1 MTLRLEKTVPLAL
14 LLVCVAAGCGG
25 ASPSTLPMPAPAR
38 AIAVAPDFAGTLWE
52 ATGDR
57 PWRSQ
62 DGGRSWQ
69 PVLGRMGGVAVSFS
83 QFGSEVLGPKGGQR
97 GDYGGRR
104 LGGPRQT
111 PGTFISVS
119 SPYHRTGR
127 FYALD
132 VFGQLWGSADAG
144 VHWTRL
150 RASGLPASA
159 LAVAA
164 VRGDVERPD
173 VVFVAAGD
181 DGLWRSVDDGAT
193 FRHFADIPDAHA
205 VALTTD
211 DQRLMLVAGDR
222 LYQSTDNGHTLL
234 PVLDRR
240 VDVVAYDPRN
250 HRLAYAAAGSTLLRS
265 LDAGATWPDGSN

>member
-1 MTLRLEKTVPLAL
+1 MTSRLEKTVS
-14 LLVCVAAGCGG
+14 LVLPVMCVAAGCGG
-25 ASPSTLPMPAPAR
+25 ASPSSLAMPSPAR
-38 AIAVAPDFAGTLWE
+38 AIAIAPDFAGTIWE
-52 ATGDR
+52 TTGER

-69 PVLGRMGGVAVSFS
+69 PVSGRIGGVAVSFS
-83 QFGSEVLGPKGGQR
+83 QFGSEVVGPRGGQR

-104 LGGPRQT
+104 LGRPRQT

-127 FYALD
+127 FYAVD
-132 VFGQLWGSADAG
+132 VFGRLWLSADAG
-144 VHWTRL
+144 THWTRL
-150 RASGLPASA
+150 RAAGLPTSA

-173 VVFVAAGD
+173 VVFVAAGA

-222 LYQSTDNGHTLL
+222 LYRSTDNGRRLL

-240 VDVVAYDPRN
+240 VDAVAYDPRN
-250 HRLAYAAAGSTLLRS
+250 HRLAYATAGRTLLRS
-265 LDAGATWPDGSN
+265 LDGGKTWP